1 VGEVGFVEI
10 VAVDKKG
17 RIVIPSRVRR
27 ELDLKGGDK
36 LLILSIKDDTLVLKK
51 IDVEKLLRD
60 IAREIARAKLD
71 LEELAREVEEEA
83 NKVAKEKISTRH

>member
-1 VGEVGFVEI
+1 MEI
-10 VAVDKKG
+10 VVVDKKG

-51 IDVEKLLRD
+51 IDVEKLLRG
-60 IAREIARAKLD
+60 IAREVAKAKLD

-83 NKVAKEKISTRH
+83 NRVAEEKVSAKH